1 MKHQITATFIIVL
14 LAIFVAGCS
23 KGTPPSGNESKAA
36 NAQSPGAGTSAK
48 TEAAPATSTAP
59 AKTATPSNTNAAAA
73 KPAETATATDV
84 PVDVTKLVGIYEMV
98 QVQKEGVV
106 SMISQL
112 KTRFTFRPEGTYR
125 REARVK
131 GKLYH
136 DDTGQFRIENGDQLV
151 LVIQMSRKSIL
162 NPQIEKRQKISL
174 SQDGEEMK
182 LTSKDGAT
190 AVFHKVR
197 T

>member
-1 MKHQITATFIIVL
+1 VKPADNSTATEGPI
-14 LAIFVAGCS
+14 
-23 KGTPPSGNESKAA
+23 
-36 NAQSPGAGTSAK
+36 
-48 TEAAPATSTAP
+48 
-59 AKTATPSNTNAAAA
+59 
-73 KPAETATATDV
+73 
-84 PVDVTKLVGIYEMV
+84 DVTKLVGIYEMV

-112 KTRFTFRPEGTYR
+112 KTRFTFNPEGTYR
-125 REARVK
+125 RESRVK
-131 GKLYH
+131 GQIYH
-136 DDTGQFRIENGDQLV
+136 DDTGQFRVENGDQLV

-174 SQDGEEMK
+174 SPDGEEMK